1 MKSKMFDSNPTVY
14 GVIAKI
20 ADFYGMDSAR
30 ELLRRL
36 GLEIPRTPMAY
47 DYRLL
52 TRVMNDDV
60 IKADVPKFLSD
71 LPVAELSENKRSS
84 TDDYM
89 SKFFRVCKVC
99 LLEGNLHQDIW
110 QKAFYTH
117 CVIHSVRLSEACEHT
132 YANADWAADVL
143 CKKCEPAA
151 SAAEIPP
158 FLQYWCSLKT
168 EQECSAFTSSLYF
181 LAGRMVRPFDYI
193 VAGLSWE
200 KLSLKDVESILSDA
214 FEVGSNLNAYS
225 IWSNEILNLRKKL
238 ITLGDSTPK
247 HLLSELDELLANCA
261 WPGPKEIGDVKSVLH
276 RYHNNVEKHKY
287 STRYHIFDSD
297 SGDDVSLR
305 ISSAM
310 VSRILDIEAE
320 ALPELVDENILP
332 IKKRAAR
339 SDKLIF
345 DAHDVAQAIYDIF
358 DTPIQQISNTVS
370 IRGVGQ
376 KVLNALLLTPKLIT
390 KHLLHRRLK
399 GFWAVDSTLSLINKT
414 TLCKQ
419 SLKEILDY
427 ELSHSDHLSITK
439 TARFLGIRTPG
450 VQLLV
455 SRGLLSWARW
465 QRTCGEMIDIDSI
478 RDFMREYVCIDRE
491 AILKGVKKDDFLADV
506 SGCCGILPNIHEK
519 AFKDSLTIAVYK
531 KASLNPCCLTKAMN
545 GLEVLSHTGL
555 DLSKKV
561 RRYSNVA

>member
-1 MKSKMFDSNPTVY
+1 MFDSNPTVY
-14 GVIAKI
+14 GVIAKV

-71 LPVAELSENKRSS
+71 LPVAELCENKSS
-84 TDDYM
+84 SNEHYM
-89 SKFFRVCKVC
+89 SKSFRVCKAC
-99 LLEGNLHQDIW
+99 LLEGELHNDIW

-117 CVIHSVRLSEACEHT
+117 CVIHGVRLSEACEHT
-132 YANADWAADVL
+132 YANAEWPAEVL
-143 CKKCEPAA
+143 CKKCESKAVA
-151 SAAEIPP
+151 EEIPP
-158 FLQYWCSLKT
+158 FLQYWCNLKT
-168 EQECSAFTSSLYF
+168 EKERKSFISTLYF
-181 LAGRMVRPFDYI
+181 LASRLVRPFDYI
-193 VAGLSWE
+193 VAGLSWG
-200 KLSLKDVESILSDA
+200 KLSLNDAESILSNA
-214 FEVGSNLNAYS
+214 FDVGRDPNAFS

-238 ITLGDSTPK
+238 IILGDTTPK
-247 HLLSELDELLANCA
+247 HQLSELDDLLADCTWRNNS
-261 WPGPKEIGDVKSVLH
+261 GSTDVKNILNK
-276 RYHNNVEKHKY
+276 YHKTVDKQKY
-287 STRYHIFDSD
+287 STKFHIVDSD
-297 SGDDVSLR
+297 NGDDVSMR
-305 ISSAM
+305 ISSAI

-332 IKKRAAR
+332 IKKPSAR

-358 DTPIQQISNTVS
+358 DKPTEHIKNTVS
-370 IRGVGQ
+370 IRGVSQ
-376 KVLNALLLTPKLIT
+376 ATLNTLLLTPKLIT